1 MTNQFP
7 EVIQMK
13 EKTILKKRLRFYSI
27 YTISML
33 GIFSIL
39 LLIFISNGK
48 SFVRVGDGLSQHYTT
63 LAYWGQYLRSVLRT
77 LLLEHRIEFPLW
89 DLKLVFG
96 SDILTTLHYYVI
108 GDPLNL
114 LAVFVPERY
123 TEYLYGFLIFLRF
136 YLAGIAFCAYCFYH
150 RHKEFPVLIG
160 SLIYVYSQW
169 MIVTG
174 LDHPYFLNPCICLPL
189 ILLGIDKIFDENK
202 PCIYICSIALS
213 AVSNFYFFYMLGI
226 FAVIY
231 AVFQY
236 FIRYRRVHF
245 QPLFTWLG
253 YFCFYT
259 VTALLISGI
268 ILLPMVITFLSNS
281 RMSVERYVPI
291 LYSQPF
297 YRSLLAA
304 FAGKNTH
311 TRFSC
316 IGVASI
322 CVPALILLF
331 TKFRKYLAM
340 VCGVLMTAI
349 FVCIPFFGH
358 VLNGFSY
365 TSNRWVWVFGMLYA
379 YMFVKIY
386 PEFFSVSKK
395 QRILIGLIG
404 SAYALWLMTDRHLQ
418 GPNNLVSGAILLS
431 LTLIFTLGYSF
442 LIRKKQWMA
451 GFFALFLLAGN
462 ACNIWFYYVGQP
474 DKNFGIEDF
483 ADAGSVYEATHPQAY
498 NQLASLPGIAQV
510 RYDQLRI
517 PAPGNSVLLSGLNGT
532 RFGFSIIADCID
544 NFFNT
549 MYMNN
554 YMIQSVQNL
563 NSRSWIMKLFS
574 VGYYAGPASTAP
586 YGFQRVEQIPE
597 ESRPLYIYKDPGV
610 LPLAYTY
617 DSSVS
622 SASFAEMDAVQRQ
635 EAMLQGA
642 VLEESSLPET
652 KPEFRSKNLPFT
664 VTDSQGLS
672 YKDGILTVE
681 KADSRCILNFTG
693 EAECETYLAFTGL
706 QYISKNEKYRTL
718 FETSDSTTAYVS
730 AKPLGVKKSI
740 PQTIQSLSP
749 KNNFTSGRTNY
760 GMNFLYHKKPINQ
773 IELTFETPG
782 KYKLSNIEV
791 LCQKTDRLSEF
802 ASHRKEEAP
811 SDLLIK
817 GNRITCTADFSK
829 TRELV
834 LSIPYSKGWTLYVD
848 GEKSPI
854 HQANLMFLGAE
865 IPEGKHQ
872 IEFVYM
878 TPYLPAG
885 AAATIAGLILLLLT
899 VLLQR
904 KQSKLFLH
912 PSRISGETSV

>member
-7 EVIQMK
+7 EVVQMK
-13 EKTILKKRLRFYSI
+13 GKTILKKRLRFYSI
-27 YTISML
+27 YTVSML
-33 GIFSIL
+33 GIFGIL

-48 SFVRVGDGLSQHYTT
+48 SFVRIGDGLSQHYTT

-77 LLLEHRIEFPLW
+77 LLFEHRIEFPLW

-96 SDILTTLHYYVI
+96 SDILTTLHYYVV

-150 RHKEFPVLIG
+150 KHKEFPVLLG

-189 ILLGIDKIFDENK
+189 ILLGIDKIFDKNK
-202 PCIYICSIALS
+202 PYLYICSIALS

-236 FIRYRRVHF
+236 FISYRRIHLRS
-245 QPLFTWLG
+245 LFTWLG

-331 TKFRKYLAM
+331 TKFRKHLAM
-340 VCGVLMTAI
+340 ICGVLMTTF

-386 PEFFSVSKK
+386 PEFFSVSPK
-395 QRILIGLIG
+395 QRTIIGLIG

-418 GPNNLVSGAILLS
+418 GPNNLTSGLLLLS
-431 LTLIFTLGYSF
+431 LTLIFTLGYRF
-442 LIRKKQWMA
+442 LVQKKQWMA
-451 GFFALFLLAGN
+451 GFFALFLVAGN

-474 DKNFGIEDF
+474 DKNAGIEDF
-483 ADAGSVYEATHPQAY
+483 ADVGSAYEDTHDNSYQR
-498 NQLASLPGIAQV
+498 LASMPGIAQI
-510 RYDQLRI
+510 RYDQIRL
-517 PAPGNSVLLSGLNGT
+517 PAPGNSVILNGLNGT

-586 YGFQRVEQIPE
+586 YGFQRVEQIQE
-597 ESRPLYIYKDPGV
+597 EPRPLYIYKDPGV

-617 DSSVS
+617 DSTVS
-622 SASFAEMDAVQRQ
+622 SESFEKMNPVQRQ

-642 VLEESSLPET
+642 VLEESHLPESEL
-652 KPEFRSKNLPFT
+652 EFQSSDVPFT
-664 VTDSQGLS
+664 VTNAQGLS

-681 KADSRCILNFTG
+681 KANSGCILNFTG
-693 EAECETYLAFTGL
+693 ESRCETYLAFTGL
-706 QYISKNEKYRTL
+706 QYIGKNPKYRTL
-718 FETSDSTTAYVS
+718 FETSDYTTAYVS

-740 PQTIQSLSP
+740 RQTIQSLSP
-749 KNNFTSGRTNY
+749 KNNFTSGRSNY
-760 GMNFLYHKKPINQ
+760 GMNFLYHKEPIHQ

-782 KYKLSNIEV
+782 KYRLSNIQV
-791 LCQKTDRLSEF
+791 LCQKVNRLSDF
-802 ASHRKEEAP
+802 ASLRKKEAP
-811 SDLLIK
+811 ADLSIK
-817 GNRITCTADFSK
+817 GNHITCTADFSK

-834 LSIPYSKGWTLYVD
+834 LSIPYSKGWKLYID
-848 GEKSPI
+848 GEKHPV

-865 IPEGKHQ
+865 IPGGKHQ

-885 AAATIAGLILLLLT
+885 ITATISGFLLLLMIF
-899 VLLQR
+899 LLQR
-904 KQSKLFLH
+904 KQSKLFVQ
-912 PSRISGETSV
+912 PSRISGKTSV

>member
-1 MTNQFP
+1 
-7 EVIQMK
+7 
-13 EKTILKKRLRFYSI
+13 
-27 YTISML
+27 
-33 GIFSIL
+33 
-39 LLIFISNGK
+39 
-48 SFVRVGDGLSQHYTT
+48 
-63 LAYWGQYLRSVLRT
+63 
-77 LLLEHRIEFPLW
+77 
-89 DLKLVFG
+89 
-96 SDILTTLHYYVI
+96 
-108 GDPLNL
+108 
-114 LAVFVPERY
+114 
-123 TEYLYGFLIFLRF
+123 
-136 YLAGIAFCAYCFYH
+136 
-150 RHKEFPVLIG
+150 
-160 SLIYVYSQW
+160 
-169 MIVTG
+169 
-174 LDHPYFLNPCICLPL
+174 
-189 ILLGIDKIFDENK
+189 
-202 PCIYICSIALS
+202 
-213 AVSNFYFFYMLGI
+213 
-226 FAVIY
+226 
-231 AVFQY
+231 
-236 FIRYRRVHF
+236 
-245 QPLFTWLG
+245 
-253 YFCFYT
+253 
-259 VTALLISGI
+259 
-268 ILLPMVITFLSNS
+268 
-281 RMSVERYVPI
+281 MSVERYVPI

-395 QRILIGLIG
+395 QRTIIGLIG
-404 SAYALWLMTDRHLQ
+404 SAYALWLITDRHLQ
-418 GPNNLVSGAILLS
+418 GPNNLTSGLLLLS
-431 LTLIFTLGYSF
+431 PTLIFTLGYRF
-442 LIRKKQWMA
+442 LVQKKQWMA
-451 GFFALFLLAGN
+451 GFFALFLVAGN

-474 DKNFGIEDF
+474 DKNAGIEDF
-483 ADAGSVYEATHPQAY
+483 ADVGSAYEDTHDNSYQR
-498 NQLASLPGIAQV
+498 LASMPGIAQV
-510 RYDQLRI
+510 RYDQIRL
-517 PAPGNSVLLSGLNGT
+517 PAPGNSVILNGLNGT

-635 EAMLQGA
+635 EVMLQGA

-740 PQTIQSLSP
+740 RQTIQSLSP
-749 KNNFTSGRTNY
+749 KNNFTSGRT
-760 GMNFLYHKKPINQ
+760 K
-773 IELTFETPG
+773 
-782 KYKLSNIEV
+782 
-791 LCQKTDRLSEF
+791 SE
-802 ASHRKEEAP
+802 K
-811 SDLLIK
+811 
-817 GNRITCTADFSK
+817 
-829 TRELV
+829 
-834 LSIPYSKGWTLYVD
+834 
-848 GEKSPI
+848 
-854 HQANLMFLGAE
+854 
-865 IPEGKHQ
+865 
-872 IEFVYM
+872 
-878 TPYLPAG
+878 
-885 AAATIAGLILLLLT
+885 
-899 VLLQR
+899 
-904 KQSKLFLH
+904 
-912 PSRISGETSV
+912 